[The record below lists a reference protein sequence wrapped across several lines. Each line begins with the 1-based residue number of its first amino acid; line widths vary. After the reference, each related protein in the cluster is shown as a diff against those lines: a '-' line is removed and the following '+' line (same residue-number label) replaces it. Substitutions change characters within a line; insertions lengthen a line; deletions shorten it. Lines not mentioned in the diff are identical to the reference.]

1 MKERTTLAFTDFP
14 ESQENLQKEIEEI
27 DALLEQIEQER
38 WLEP

>member
-1 MKERTTLAFTDFP
+1 MEERTQIACTDFP

-27 DALLEQIEQER
+27 DKLLEQIKQEG

>member
-14 ESQENLQKEIEEI
+14 ESQEEFFREIEEI
-27 DALLEQIEQER
+27 DALLQIEQER